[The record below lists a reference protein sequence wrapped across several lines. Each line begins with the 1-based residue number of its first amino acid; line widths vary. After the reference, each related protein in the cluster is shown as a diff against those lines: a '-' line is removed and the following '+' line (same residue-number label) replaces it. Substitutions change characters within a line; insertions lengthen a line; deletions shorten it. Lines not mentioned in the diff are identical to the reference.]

1 MVVNFVRKH
10 WAQPGVTVTESKF
23 LYDAQSQIEREVDIV
38 AIEGTFDGEPVV
50 TSVEVIEHG
59 RPATIEW
66 VEQQI
71 SKHRYLPTNRLVLGV
86 KVGLQQERAQ

>member
-38 AIEGTFDGEPVV
+38 IEGTLTENLALLLSKSSNMAALPPSSGLN
-50 TSVEVIEHG
+50 SRLISI
-59 RPATIEW
+59 ATF
-66 VEQQI
+66 
-71 SKHRYLPTNRLVLGV
+71 RLID
-86 KVGLQQERAQ
+86 